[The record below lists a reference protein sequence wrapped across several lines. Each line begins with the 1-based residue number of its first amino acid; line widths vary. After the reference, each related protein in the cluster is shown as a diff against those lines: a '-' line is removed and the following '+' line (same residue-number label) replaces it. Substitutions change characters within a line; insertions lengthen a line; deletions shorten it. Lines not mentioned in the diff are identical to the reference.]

1 MKTGDRGDW
10 GGGKNCF
17 DSTLGERAYKA
28 FIYGPDYLEPE
39 TY

>member
-10 GGGKNCF
+10 GGGKNF

-39 TY
+39 TC